1 MIEIVG
7 VHRGVVYNANYVV
20 DGEETNWR
28 ASFQRGEDTFSRE
41 GRLMHGWLDE
51 ADVRNRVHIAIQRYI
66 ENTLLSE
73 AISPAPDFLAGSKE
87 TKPNN
92 QGAS

>member
-51 ADVRNRVHIAIQRYI
+51 ADVRSRVHIAIQRYI
-66 ENTLLSE
+66 ENTLSE
-73 AISPAPDFLAGSKE
+73 ALSPAPDFLAGSKE